1 MTRLKDVCQTSAIV
15 FGLAAALPSLAA
27 AQAVQASITGLVRD
41 STGLVLPGAT
51 VEASSEALIEK
62 VRTTISDEQG
72 LYRITDLRPG
82 LYTVTFTLTG
92 FSTVRREGIELTPG
106 FVATINAD
114 LRVGAVEETVTV
126 TGASPVV
133 DVQSTTQQSVLSRDL
148 LDSLPTGKTI
158 QAYATLTPGIVI
170 PATAQ
175 DVGGNQGE
183 LAIAMGIH
191 GNRSADMKL
200 LQDGLRF
207 NSMEGTA
214 GGAGRGFYVNAA
226 SAQEV
231 SLETSGT
238 SAESETGGIMLNVI
252 PKEGG
257 NRFRGYFFSNYT
269 NGSLQNDNLSQEHI
283 DRGLLV
289 VNSIDK
295 IWDLNAAVG
304 GPIMQDTLWFYTAHR
319 HYGNYIKIANN
330 FENATPTEWYYTPDL
345 SRQAIRDDVNRSHN
359 LRLTWQLSQK
369 NKLNLSY
376 ELQDNC
382 VCHTGL
388 NAQVAP
394 EAVVRWRFHPNYL
407 ITATWNSPRTNRLLI
422 EAAGAVLNFD
432 WPNLLQEGVTPDRIS
447 VLDQSLSYR
456 YRSAASSYGN
466 KYTPQ
471 ANQRFSISY
480 VTGTHHFK
488 TGTFTQQGYRRH
500 VNNVNGDVNYRFTN
514 RTPTGVPNLITMY
527 ATPLVYTERLNINF
541 GAYAQDQWTMN
552 RLTLNLGIRYDYV
565 NAKVPDQHLDA
576 GRFVPRRDFAEVPCV
591 PCWTDINPRFGLS
604 YDLFGNGKTAIK
616 GTYGRYVVG
625 VGVDQARLNNPVVT
639 TVQTAT
645 RTWTDNGNF
654 IPEGDFSNPNANGE
668 IGRLSDL
675 GFGQTRVLTR
685 YSDEVMQGFGNRGS
699 NWQASVS
706 VQHELRPSVAVNVGY
721 FRTWYG
727 NFRTTDNQLTTSA
740 DFDPYFITAPVD
752 ARLPGGG
759 GYRVDG
765 LYNVS
770 VAKFGLNDDVVVK
783 SERFGEQTE
792 VYNGFDFTLNA
803 RLSQGMLSGGLTTGK
818 TVADGCFVVDSPQ
831 ALRFC
836 RNSPPWAAGT
846 QLKLFGVYNLPWQ
859 LQASGTYQNIPG
871 IPVQAN
877 YTATNAEI
885 RPSLGR
891 DLSAGANANVSVPLI
906 EPNTMFEERINQFD
920 ARLTKNFTMSGRRL
934 EVMLDVYNVFNASPI
949 LSTNNTYG
957 PAWQR
962 PNQILDGRLFK
973 FGVQLDF

>member
-1 MTRLKDVCQTSAIV
+1 MRVRQTLLV
-15 FGLAAALPSLAA
+15 FLGLVVALPSLAA
-27 AQAVQASITGLVRD
+27 GQAVQASITGVVRD

-51 VEASSEALIEK
+51 VEVSSEALIEK
-62 VRTTISDEQG
+62 VRTTVSDDQG

-82 LYTVTFTLTG
+82 VYSVSFTLTG

-106 FVATINAD
+106 FIATINAD

-170 PATAQ
+170 PTTAQ

-183 LAIAMGIH
+183 MAIAMSIH

-257 NRFRGYFFSNYT
+257 NRFSGYFFTNFT
-269 NGSLQNDNLSQEHI
+269 NGDLQSDNLNQDLQ

-289 VNSIDK
+289 VNSVDK
-295 IWDLNAAVG
+295 VWDLNVAVG
-304 GPIMQDTLWFYTAHR
+304 GPILKDKLWFYTATR
-319 HYGNYIKIANN
+319 HYGNYVKIANN
-330 FENATPTEWYYTPDL
+330 FENATPEAWYYTPDL
-345 SRQAIRDDVNRSHN
+345 SRQAIRDDVNKSSN
-359 LRLTWQLSQK
+359 LRLTWQVNQK
-369 NKLNLSY
+369 NKVNLSY
-376 ELQDNC
+376 EIQDNC

-447 VLDQSLSYR
+447 VLDQALNYR
-456 YRSAASSYGN
+456 YRAAASGYGN

-471 ANQRFSISY
+471 ANQRFSVSY
-480 VTGTHHFK
+480 VTGSHHFK

-514 RTPTGVPNLITMY
+514 GTPTGVPNLITMY
-527 ATPLVYTERLNINF
+527 ATPLVYTERLNLNF
-541 GAYAQDQWTMN
+541 GVFAQDQWTIN
-552 RLTLNLGIRYDYV
+552 RLTLNMGIRWDYV
-565 NAKVPDQHLDA
+565 NAEVPEQHLDA
-576 GRFVPRRDFAEVPCV
+576 GRFVPERNFAEVPCV
-591 PCWTDINPRFGLS
+591 PCWTDINPRFGVS
-604 YDLFGNGKTAIK
+604 YDLFGNGKTALK
-616 GTYGRYVVG
+616 GSIGRYVVG
-625 VGVDQARLNNPVVT
+625 VGVDQARLNNPAIT

-645 RTWTDNGNF
+645 RTWTDVNRNF
-654 IPEGDFSNPNANGE
+654 IPEGNFSDPNINGE
-668 IGRLSDL
+668 LGRLSDL

-706 VQHELRPSVAVNVGY
+706 VQHELRPSIAVNVGY
-721 FRTWYG
+721 FRTWYS
-727 NFRTTDNQLTTSA
+727 NFRATDNLYTTSA
-740 DFDPYFITAPVD
+740 DFDPYSITAPVD

-759 GYRVDG
+759 GYLVSG
-765 LYNVS
+765 LYDVS
-770 VAKFGLNDDVVVK
+770 VAKFGLTDNLVVK
-783 SERFGEQTE
+783 SGNFGEQTE
-792 VYNGFDFTLNA
+792 VFNGFDFTINA
-803 RLSQGMLSGGLTTGK
+803 RRSQGMLSGGVSTGK
-818 TVADGCFVVDSPQ
+818 TVTDSCYVVDSPQ

-836 RNSPPWAAGT
+836 RVVQPWSMGT
-846 QLKLFGVYNLPWQ
+846 QLKLFGVYNLPWEM
-859 LQASGTYQNIPG
+859 QASGTFQNIPG
-871 IPVQAN
+871 IPIQAN
-877 YTATNAEI
+877 YTATSAQI
-885 RPSLGR
+885 APTLGR
-891 DLSAGANANVSVPLI
+891 PLSAGATATVSIPLI
-906 EPNTMFEERINQFD
+906 EPNTMFEDRINQFD
-920 ARLTKNFTMSGRRL
+920 ARLTKNIRMSGRRIEL
-934 EVMLDVYNVFNASPI
+934 MLDVYNVFNASPI

-957 PAWQR
+957 AAWQR

-973 FGVQLDF
+973 FGAQFTF

>member
-1 MTRLKDVCQTSAIV
+1 
-15 FGLAAALPSLAA
+15 
-27 AQAVQASITGLVRD
+27 
-41 STGLVLPGAT
+41 
-51 VEASSEALIEK
+51 
-62 VRTTISDEQG
+62 
-72 LYRITDLRPG
+72 
-82 LYTVTFTLTG
+82 
-92 FSTVRREGIELTPG
+92 
-106 FVATINAD
+106 
-114 LRVGAVEETVTV
+114 
-126 TGASPVV
+126 VV

-170 PATAQ
+170 PTTAQ

-183 LAIAMGIH
+183 MAIAMSIH

-257 NRFRGYFFSNYT
+257 NRFSGYVFSNFT
-269 NGSLQNDNLSQEHI
+269 NGGLQSDNLNQDLQ

-289 VNSIDK
+289 VNSVDK
-295 IWDLNAAVG
+295 VWDGNFALG
-304 GPIMQDTLWFYTAHR
+304 GPILQDKLWFYSAWR
-319 HYGNYIKIANN
+319 HYGNYVKIANN
-330 FENATPTEWYYTPDL
+330 FENATPQEWYYTPDL
-345 SRQAIRDDVNRSHN
+345 SRQAIRDDVNKSAN
-359 LRLTWQLSQK
+359 LRLTWQINQR

-376 ELQDNC
+376 EIQDNC

-407 ITATWNSPRTNRLLI
+407 ITATWNSPRTSRLLI

-447 VLDQSLSYR
+447 VLDQALNYR
-456 YRSAASSYGN
+456 YRAAASGYGN

-471 ANQRFSISY
+471 ANQRFSVSY
-480 VTGTHHFK
+480 VTGSHHFK

-514 RTPTGVPNLITMY
+514 GTPTGVPNLITMY
-527 ATPLVYTERLNINF
+527 ATPLVYTERLNLNF
-541 GAYAQDQWTMN
+541 GVFAQDQWTTG
-552 RLTLNLGIRYDYV
+552 RLTLNLGIRWDYV
-565 NAKVPDQHLDA
+565 NAEVPEQHLDA
-576 GRFVPRRDFAEVPCV
+576 GRFVPERNFSEVPCV
-591 PCWTDINPRFGLS
+591 PCWTDINPRFGAS
-604 YDLFGNGKTAIK
+604 YDLFGNGKTAVK
-616 GTYGRYVVG
+616 GSIGRYVVG
-625 VGVDQARLNNPVVT
+625 VGVDQARLNNPAVT

-645 RTWTDNGNF
+645 RTWTDLNRNF
-654 IPEGDFSNPNANGE
+654 VPDGDFSDPNINGE
-668 IGRLSDL
+668 LGRLSDL

-685 YSDEVMQGFGNRGS
+685 YADEVMQGFGNRGS

-727 NFRTTDNQLTTSA
+727 NFRATDNLYTTSA
-740 DFDPYFITAPVD
+740 DFDPYSITAPLD
-752 ARLPGGG
+752 SRLPGGG
-759 GYRVDG
+759 GYLVTG
-765 LYNVS
+765 LYDVS
-770 VAKFGLNDDVVVK
+770 VAKFGLTDNLVVK
-783 SERFGEQTE
+783 SGNFGEQTE
-792 VYNGFDFTLNA
+792 VFNGFDFTINA
-803 RLSQGMLSGGLTTGK
+803 RRSQGMLSGGVSTGK
-818 TVADGCFVVDSPQ
+818 TVTDSCYVVDSPQ

-836 RNSPPWAAGT
+836 RQVQPWSMGT
-846 QLKLFGVYNLPWQ
+846 QLKLFGVYNLPWEM
-859 LQASGTYQNIPG
+859 QASGTFQNIPG
-871 IPVQAN
+871 IPIQAN
-877 YTATNAEI
+877 YTATSAQI
-885 RPSLGR
+885 APSLGR
-891 DLSAGANANVSVPLI
+891 PLSAGAAATVSIPLI
-906 EPNTMFEERINQFD
+906 EPNTMFEDRINQFD
-920 ARLTKNFTMSGRRL
+920 ARLTKNIRMSGRRIEL
-934 EVMLDVYNVFNASPI
+934 MLDVYNVFNASPI

-957 PAWQR
+957 AAWQR

-973 FGVQLDF
+973 FGAQFTF